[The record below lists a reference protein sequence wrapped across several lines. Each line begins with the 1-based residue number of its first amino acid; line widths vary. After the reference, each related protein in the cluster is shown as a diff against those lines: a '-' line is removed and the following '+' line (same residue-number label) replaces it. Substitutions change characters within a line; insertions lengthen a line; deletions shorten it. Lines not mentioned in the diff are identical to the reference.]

1 MNTLETKHTFLQAL
15 LMWFK
20 PRTRVLAPFFTL
32 VVLAVFFGVVTD
44 SFLTLRNLENIFE
57 QASLLAILATGVTI
71 VLLLGEI
78 DLSFANVATLIGMI
92 MALMADREIGV
103 GYVLPVC
110 VFSAVVVGLI
120 NGYVTAYVRVP
131 SFMATLAMYQIAYG
145 TAHYASQA
153 IPIFTVPKLFSVLG
167 NKNLGFIPWVVI
179 CAVVVMGGAHFVLK
193 YTRFGR
199 YVYMTGGNRE
209 AARVSGVNTKMVVT
223 VVFMIAGF
231 TSGFGGMV
239 GIGRLGVAYDNSLN
253 ARLIDG
259 IAAVVL
265 GGTSLTGG
273 EGSILNTVIGVLI
286 WTCLGIG
293 LNLMNISI
301 YIRDLVRGIIL
312 LVALVFNILVQRSV
326 QVES

>member
-1 MNTLETKHTFLQAL
+1 MNTLNESKTVFQYIGE
-15 LMWFK
+15 WIK
-20 PRTRVLAPFFTL
+20 PRTRILAPFFTL
-32 VVLAVFFGVVTD
+32 IILAVFFGVVTD
-44 SFLTLRNLENIFE
+44 SFLTLRNLENIAE
-57 QASLLAILATGVTI
+57 QASLLAILATGVTL

-92 MALMADREIGV
+92 MALLADKEFHVSLVI
-103 GYVLPVC
+103 PICVC
-110 VFSAVVVGLI
+110 TALAVGLI

-145 TAHYASQA
+145 VAHYASHA
-153 IPIFTVPKLFSVLG
+153 TPIFNVPEIFSTLG
-167 NKNLGFIPWVVI
+167 NQNLGFIPWVVI
-179 CAVVVMGGAHFVLK
+179 CAIIIMGGAHFVLK

-209 AARVSGVNTKMVVT
+209 AARVSGVNTRMVVA
-223 VVFMIAGF
+223 VVFIIAGF
-231 TSGFGGMV
+231 TAGFGGMI

-286 WTCLGIG
+286 WTSLGIG

-301 YIRDLVRGIIL
+301 YIRDLVRGVIL
-312 LVALVFNILVQRSV
+312 LLALIFNILVQRSV
-326 QVES
+326 QVED